1 MLDRIVSLSL
11 LGLFCLSLPL
21 LNGCT
26 SKAGAVPAGGAG
38 GAPKTEVIIDSVAM
52 EDVQIYIY
60 TEGRTVASNSVAI
73 RARVSGILEELFFKP
88 GAIVKKEDRLALI
101 EQDSYLVALDA
112 AKAELAQAKAQ
123 AALAEANLARARDL
137 LERRVNT
144 PEEFQT
150 QQATYDIA
158 QAAIER
164 AKAAVRSA
172 ELNLQYTDVR
182 APISGKTS
190 KNYVDVG
197 NFVNPTGAQ
206 AELLSITQLDPM
218 YVEFNLNDRQYF
230 DLKDRIGFREAF
242 NNAMDSSEG
251 ERQAEENSDRPLALT
266 GMPVDVSLQ
275 TGVNVFNFDFD
286 IPGRTITIVDN
297 QINFATA
304 RVTLRAEI
312 RNPLLR
318 TDDAEDYLIYPGQ
331 VCRVRIPY
339 EIVENAVLIREQAIL
354 TDLDTKYVLI
364 VAKGMFQPKDPQG
377 RPALG
382 EDGEPIPPYET
393 DIVQRR
399 DIDIGRLLDTQMRI
413 VSRGLKPG
421 ETYIVQGVQRVRI
434 GMEVKPTT
442 LEDYNARRAA
452 ELEQR

>member
-1 MLDRIVSLSL
+1 
-11 LGLFCLSLPL
+11 
-21 LNGCT
+21 
-26 SKAGAVPAGGAG
+26 
-38 GAPKTEVIIDSVAM
+38 
-52 EDVQIYIY
+52 
-60 TEGRTVASNSVAI
+60 
-73 RARVSGILEELFFKP
+73 
-88 GAIVKKEDRLALI
+88 
-101 EQDSYLVALDA
+101 
-112 AKAELAQAKAQ
+112 
-123 AALAEANLARARDL
+123 
-137 LERRVNT
+137 
-144 PEEFQT
+144 
-150 QQATYDIA
+150 
-158 QAAIER
+158 
-164 AKAAVRSA
+164 
-172 ELNLQYTDVR
+172 
-182 APISGKTS
+182 
-190 KNYVDVG
+190 
-197 NFVNPTGAQ
+197 
-206 AELLSITQLDPM
+206 QLDPM